1 MRNWP
6 LLNSTTISL
15 CENGNP
21 ISSREFRIRFDKEKI
36 NEMYP
41 SCNVDKKDLTC
52 KTIFDFYVIIDKFI
66 N

>member
-21 ISSREFRIRFDKEKI
+21 ISSREFRIRDKEKI
-36 NEMYP
+36 NEMYW
-41 SCNVDKKDLTC
+41 SCNVDKKDLIC